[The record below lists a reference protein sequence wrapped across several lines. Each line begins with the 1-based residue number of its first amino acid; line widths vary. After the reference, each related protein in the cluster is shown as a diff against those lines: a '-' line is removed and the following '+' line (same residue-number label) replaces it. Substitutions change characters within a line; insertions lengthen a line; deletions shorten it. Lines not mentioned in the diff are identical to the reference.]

1 MLNTVE
7 QRIDHDFKGS
17 AAELLQ
23 LRITVGEAYRNRGE
37 MMAARRVF
45 QKAVDEASPHLPPDD
60 LTLLTAQVRA
70 SDPDL
75 IVSSTSGAQL
85 AQAIE
90 TLRGLAPGNIAAADL
105 LLDALLIRIELAQ
118 NYGVPDYLNQDE
130 TTRSVAEVERFALEH
145 FGPGTRQHLRAA
157 RMVAILAQL
166 RRGYDSMRKVV
177 DDTLAEARARGG
189 AVLESPEYLDLSIV
203 EAGLLC
209 AKGNMAQGLDR
220 LSALATQARAAHG
233 PQSIQLERLYD
244 WIGSC
249 LSEAGDAT
257 AHAWVYDA
265 YDIAAAREQ
274 PPSTHLMASAMNAF
288 DRALGARDFDAAER
302 YYQLAVA
309 NAQAIPEQSIRDRRT
324 QGLRNGR
331 VVQLM
336 QRGEA
341 AAAVE
346 AAQPMLQYYNE
357 VYAKHGR
364 LTPAQGSIWIATAD
378 ALRQLGRYD
387 EAIRVA
393 DTFGERCRELRRIA
407 PGAECEPRALAM
419 RALAELDAGRMEAA
433 QDTMRTLRE
442 RYPDSGRAGRDGR
455 DGRLREAN
463 VRLLIASG
471 GAAEAAEAVELMRE
485 AYGMW
490 LSVQP
495 DSVYAAESLYWF
507 GRAYRAAGDRRG
519 DWMVKQAREQL
530 AKSPVATHRRLAAGH
545 SVP

>member
-1 MLNTVE
+1 
-7 QRIDHDFKGS
+7 
-17 AAELLQ
+17 
-23 LRITVGEAYRNRGE
+23 
-37 MMAARRVF
+37 VF

-60 LTLLTAQVRA
+60 LALLTAQVRA

-75 IVSSTSGAQL
+75 IVSSASGAQL

-130 TTRSVAEVERFALEH
+130 TTRSVAEVEGFALEH

-177 DDTLAEARARGG
+177 DDALAEARARGG

-209 AKGNMAQGLDR
+209 AKGNVAQGLDR

-233 PQSIQLERLYD
+233 PQSIQLERLHV

-265 YDIAAAREQ
+265 YDIAAARER
-274 PPSTHLMASAMNAF
+274 PPSTHLMASAMDAF
-288 DRALGARDFDAAER
+288 DLALGARDFDAAER

-387 EAIRVA
+387 EAIQVA
-393 DTFGERCRELRRIA
+393 DTFGERCRELKRIA

-419 RALAELDAGRMEAA
+419 RALAELDAGRKEAA
-433 QDTMRTLRE
+433 LSTMQTLRQQ
-442 RYPDSGRAGRDGR
+442 YPDMGRAGRDGR

-507 GRAYRAAGDRRG
+507 GRAYQAAGDWRG

-530 AKSPVATHRRLAAGH
+530 AKSPVAIHRRLAAGH
-545 SVP
+545 AVP